1 MEEALDTKTVI
12 QSHAASV
19 ASCSSISGCETPHTR
34 VIGYL
39 QGITIAWM
47 VVECA
52 VALLAAARAHSSVL
66 LAFGSDSVIELLSA
80 TVVLMQFSKGIR
92 LNANRASRI
101 AGMLLFFL
109 AAVVVTTSIASLVFH
124 LESRPSLLGIGI
136 TVAAMIV
143 MPILSA
149 AKSHFAHL
157 TGNGALA
164 ADSVQSATC
173 AYLAAITLAGLAVNA
188 LFHLPWVDSV
198 AALGVTPILI
208 LEGRR
213 ALRGENCGCC

>member
-1 MEEALDTKTVI
+1 MDTKTII
-12 QSHAASV
+12 QPPLASV
-19 ASCSSISGCETPHTR
+19 GSCSAVSGCGNEHTR

-47 VVECA
+47 FVECA
-52 VALLAAARAHSSVL
+52 VALTASARAHSSVL

-80 TVVLMQFSKGIR
+80 TVVLLQFSRGVR
-92 LNANRASRI
+92 LNENRASKI
-101 AGMLLFFL
+101 AGVLLFVL
-109 AAVVVTTSIASLVFH
+109 AGFVVLTSVASLVCH
-124 LESRPSLLGIGI
+124 LEPKPSILGIGI
-136 TVAAMIV
+136 TAAALII
-143 MPILSA
+143 MPVLSG

-157 TGNGALA
+157 TGNIALA

-173 AYLAAITLAGLAVNA
+173 AYLAAITLVGLAVNA

-208 LEGRR
+208 MEGRR
-213 ALRGENCGCC
+213 ALRGDVCCCC

>member
-1 MEEALDTKTVI
+1 MGRAVDMKTVI
-12 QSHAASV
+12 QSPAASV
-19 ASCSSISGCETPHTR
+19 APCSSVSGCGTQHTR

-47 VVECA
+47 LLECS
-52 VALLAAARAHSSVL
+52 VALIASARAHSSVL

-92 LNANRASRI
+92 LNADRASRI
-101 AGMLLFFL
+101 AGVLLFVL
-109 AAVVVTTSIASLVFH
+109 AGVVVITSIASLVFH
-124 LESRPSLLGIGI
+124 LEPSPSLLGICI
-136 TVAAMIV
+136 TVAALIV
-143 MPILSA
+143 MPVLSA

-188 LFHLPWVDSV
+188 MFHLPWVDSI

-208 LEGRR
+208 MEGRR

>member
-1 MEEALDTKTVI
+1 MNTKSVI
-12 QSHAASV
+12 QRPEAGV
-19 ASCSSISGCETPHTR
+19 VSCSSISGCGAPHTR

-47 VVECA
+47 LVECA
-52 VALLAAARAHSSVL
+52 VSLIAAARAHSSVL

-80 TVVLMQFSKGIR
+80 TVVLMQFSKSIR
-92 LNANRASRI
+92 LNANRASRM
-101 AGMLLFFL
+101 AGILLFVL
-109 AAVVVTTSIASLVFH
+109 AGVVVSTSIASLVFH
-124 LESRPSLLGIGI
+124 LEPRPSMLGIGI
-136 TVAAMIV
+136 TVAALVV
-143 MPILSA
+143 MPVLSA

-188 LFHLPWVDSV
+188 LFRLPWVDSV

-208 LEGRR
+208 MEGRR
-213 ALRGENCGCC
+213 ALRGESCGCC